1 MNSGSKDVKQ
11 FCLKPFGQISNYYF
25 IHCPMKYFAIDISI
39 IRLLVYPACLPACL
53 LTIPTYIP
61 TDCQPP
67 TMVQL
72 AHPKTPEGLGTKN
85 STAWDKSSH
94 YLLVFVVSDSLV
106 ALCIKCG
113 QSVKLSTY
121 LDVWLCTLFTYPRE
135 LSAACSSPTRSL

>member
-1 MNSGSKDVKQ
+1 MQPTSTTQRLMNSGSKDVKQ

-25 IHCPMKYFAIDISI
+25 IHCPMKHFAMDISI
-39 IRLLVYPACLPACL
+39 IRLLVYPACL

-85 STAWDKSSH
+85 STNPPPTSCFL
-94 YLLVFVVSDSLV
+94 LLV
-106 ALCIKCG
+106 IH
-113 QSVKLSTY
+113 
-121 LDVWLCTLFTYPRE
+121 
-135 LSAACSSPTRSL
+135 